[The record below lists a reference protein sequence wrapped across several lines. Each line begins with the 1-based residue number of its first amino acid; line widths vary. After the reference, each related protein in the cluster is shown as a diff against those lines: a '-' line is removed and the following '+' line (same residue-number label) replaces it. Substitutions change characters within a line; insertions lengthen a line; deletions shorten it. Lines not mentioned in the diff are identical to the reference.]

1 MKRKKTPNNF
11 LRRKNRKYFSRRYC
25 QEMWPSVQVRY
36 QWCFIKFKPSFTS
49 KQGNEKR
56 GGSSPLS
63 HPTNCSTEWC
73 WHWVTRLGL
82 GVQLSSSTS
91 LLDLPG
97 LFSGSK
103 ASWQAKPLA
112 NAINHLRL
120 QNHMA
125 RCKLY
130 SGNDSWP
137 VISPKPSPAVLGR
150 LLAVIVQQHH
160 RKHFNSVN
168 NYISLSRNIPWHCL
182 MY

>member
-11 LRRKNRKYFSRRYC
+11 LRTESRKYCSRGHC
-25 QEMWPSVQVRY
+25 QKMWPSVQVRY
-36 QWCFIKFKPSFTS
+36 QQCLIKLKPSFTS

-73 WHWVTRLGL
+73 WHWFTQLEVD
-82 GVQLSSSTS
+82 VQLSLSTH

-103 ASWQAKPLA
+103 ASWQAMPLT
-112 NAINHLRL
+112 NAINYLSL
-120 QNHMA
+120 QNHMTT
-125 RCKLY
+125 CKLY

-137 VISPKPSPAVLGR
+137 VISPKPFPAVLGR
-150 LLAVIVQQHH
+150 MLAVTVQQHH
-160 RKHFNSVN
+160 RMHFNSVN

-182 MY
+182 TH